1 MVGNHNSNLCCRCDA
16 QMAGTAQPIIDV
28 AHLDPVGGMVVA
40 ILAFV
45 PLAAPIVEFVALR
58 AMFAEFPYSI
68 AFL

>member
-1 MVGNHNSNLCCRCDA
+1 
-16 QMAGTAQPIIDV
+16 MAGTAQPIIDV
-28 AHLDPVGGMVVA
+28 AHLHPVGGMVVA

-45 PLAAPIVEFVALR
+45 PLAAPIVELVALR